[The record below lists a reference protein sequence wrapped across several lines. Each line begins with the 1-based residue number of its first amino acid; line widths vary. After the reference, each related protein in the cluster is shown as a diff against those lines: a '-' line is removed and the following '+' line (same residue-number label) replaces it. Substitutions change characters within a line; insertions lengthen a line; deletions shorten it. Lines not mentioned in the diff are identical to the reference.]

1 MSANP
6 NRILSI
12 WLFAC
17 CAFIALMVWVGGVTR
32 LTESG
37 LSITEWKPITGVLPP
52 LSQEKWEEYFEKYKQ
67 IPEYQEIHHGISLAE
82 FKSLYWWEF
91 FHRLLGRLTGF
102 VLLLPWIYFAAK
114 GYTNRNLNLRLL
126 GIFCLGGLQ
135 GVIGWYMVKSG
146 LSIRTDVSQYRLA
159 IHLTMAFLLFALVF
173 WQALTLSPSPL
184 EGEGRGEG
192 TLFSKA
198 TPPLTPPSRGGGFLG
213 YGWVVIGFIFLQ
225 VFMGALVAGLDA
237 GLTYNTFPLM
247 DGHLIPHGLTTLS
260 PWYLNFF
267 ENITTVQF
275 QHRWMAKLVTVLVVV
290 YWWNIRSNDALKRA
304 ANQMLAALLL
314 QIILG
319 ISTLVFVV
327 PIPLAS
333 AHQMGAL
340 LLLLCTLRV
349 VFLKRNIEY
358 VK

>member
-6 NRILSI
+6 NRVLSI
-12 WLFAC
+12 WLFSC
-17 CAFIALMVWVGGVTR
+17 CAFIALMVFVGGVTR

-37 LSITEWKPITGVLPP
+37 LSITEWKPVSGILPP
-52 LSQEKWEEYFEKYKQ
+52 LSEEKWQESFAKYQQ
-67 IPEYQEIHHGISLAE
+67 IPEYKQINRGMSLADY
-82 FKSLYWWEF
+82 KAIYWWEF
-91 FHRLLGRLTGF
+91 FHRLLGRITGF

-114 GYTNRNLNLRLL
+114 GYTNRNLNLRLF

-159 IHLTMAFLLFALVF
+159 IHLTLAFLLFAMVY
-173 WQALTLSPSPL
+173 WQALTLYYRHPGKGRDPSSLALPAVDPGL
-184 EGEGRGEG
+184 RRDGM
-192 TLFSKA
+192 F
-198 TPPLTPPSRGGGFLG
+198 
-213 YGWVVIGFIFLQ
+213 GWIVIAAIFLQ

-247 DGHLIPHGLTTLS
+247 DGHLIPSGLFHLS

-267 ENITTVQF
+267 ENVTMVQF
-275 QHRWMAKLVTVLVVV
+275 QHRWMAKLVAVLVIIFW
-290 YWWNIRSNDALKRA
+290 YRTRQQNPKA
-304 ANQMLAALLL
+304 ANLMLAALAL

-319 ISTLVFVV
+319 ISALIFVV

-340 LLLLCTLRV
+340 LLLLCSLRAL
-349 VFLKRNIEY
+349 FPRIL
-358 VK
+358 

>member
-1 MSANP
+1 
-6 NRILSI
+6 
-12 WLFAC
+12 
-17 CAFIALMVWVGGVTR
+17 MVWVGGVTR

-37 LSITEWKPITGVLPP
+37 LSITEWKPITGILPP
-52 LSQEKWEEYFEKYKQ
+52 LSQEKWEEYFTKYKQ
-67 IPEYQEIHHGISLAE
+67 IPEYKEIHHGISLSE

-91 FHRLLGRLTGF
+91 FHRLLGRITGF
-102 VLLLPWIYFAAK
+102 VLLLPWLYFAAK

-126 GIFCLGGLQ
+126 GIFCLGGMQ

-159 IHLTMAFLLFALVF
+159 IHLTMAFLLFAMVF
-173 WQALTLSPSPL
+173 WQGLTLYYRHP
-184 EGEGRGEG
+184 GEGRDPRQAAQRNMD
-192 TLFSKA
+192 T
-198 TPPLTPPSRGGGFLG
+198 GFRLSG
-213 YGWVVIGFIFLQ
+213 VIVIIAIFIQ

-247 DGHLIPHGLTTLS
+247 DGHLIPNGLGQLS

-275 QHRWMAKLVTVLVVV
+275 QHRWMAKLVAVLVIT
-290 YWWNIRSNDALKRA
+290 YWHRTRKQNPKA
-304 ANQMLAALLL
+304 ANLMLAALVL

-319 ISTLVFVV
+319 ISTLLFVV
-327 PIPLAS
+327 PITLAS

-340 LLLLCTLRV
+340 LLLLSVLRL
-349 VFLKRNIEY
+349 VFLKRR
-358 VK
+358 